1 MSFTS
6 GRCLFVVSDRMEPAN
21 GRALMPEIEPTVEL
35 HEGFSE
41 PDATAPPWA
50 EVVEVLSRSEMF
62 WLSTVRRDG
71 RPHVTPLPAIWLDG
85 TLHFCAGAAEQK
97 AKNLESNPHCI
108 LTTGTNQLRS
118 GLDVVVEGAAARV
131 TENAQLQRLAAI
143 ARLGFRGRRRG
154 VPRSRRSPGTR
165 LRRHTDEDPLVRQ
178 SPLQP
183 DPLHLLRP
191 ERPTWGKGLTRRAA
205 VHRGLAQRTCNR
217 SPLGGHFLCMRA
229 ESGETEARA
238 RFEGLFAGH
247 YGELLRFA
255 QRRVGIDAAGDVV
268 AETFL
273 IAWRRLPEVPVEHAR
288 AWLYMTA
295 RHVIANELRAR
306 QRRDRL
312 GEHTRDDIATD
323 RAVAGDHAT
332 LIAEQIRVR
341 AVLESLSQMDQE
353 VLRLTEWEQLDLTEA
368 AAALGCSRTAA
379 KVRLHR
385 ARRRFARRLAAAD
398 SSPNPEGDQRPAA
411 LPLPRP
417 EAR

>member
-1 MSFTS
+1 M
-6 GRCLFVVSDRMEPAN
+6 GRGGRGAVEVRDVLAVDRASR
-21 GRALMPEIEPTVEL
+21 G
-35 HEGFSE
+35 
-41 PDATAPPWA
+41 ATARHAAPGDLA
-50 EVVEVLSRSEMF
+50 
-62 WLSTVRRDG
+62 RRDAALLRRRRRAESQEPGVQSPLHPDDRYQPAPVGAG
-71 RPHVTPLPAIWLDG
+71 RGGRGSCRSRDRQRAAPT
-85 TLHFCAGAAEQK
+85 AGGH
-97 AKNLESNPHCI
+97 LE
-108 LTTGTNQLRS
+108 
-118 GLDVVVEGAAARV
+118 VE
-131 TENAQLQRLAAI
+131 
-143 ARLGFRGRRRG
+143 ARLGLRGRRRG

-273 IAWRRLPEVPVEHAR
+273 IAWRRLPEVSAEHAR

-295 RHVIANELRAR
+295 RYVIANELRAR

-312 GEHTRDDIATD
+312 SGHTRDDIATD

-332 LIAEQIRVR
+332 VIAEQIRVR

-368 AAALGCSRTAA
+368 AAVVAFPVWRLPERSSRQWRRPRSPASSRCPGGTARCPRPPTPSRRIRTA
-379 KVRLHR
+379 
-385 ARRRFARRLAAAD
+385 
-398 SSPNPEGDQRPAA
+398 PWT
-411 LPLPRP
+411 
-417 EAR
+417 